1 MTRLAEACYSQTTNS
16 STNPNTAIYQ
26 TCGQTRIF
34 QHNPSNNYKQTIHSM
49 IALIFDEDV
58 IYGLKK
64 IIELIED
71 DKTKTRF
78 DHVRGNVESK
88 ELMVLY
94 LKRAIEIIKEKR
106 G

>member
-1 MTRLAEACYSQTTNS
+1 MGCICL
-16 STNPNTAIYQ
+16 
-26 TCGQTRIF
+26 TCRDEEEVV
-34 QHNPSNNYKQTIHSM
+34 
-49 IALIFDEDV
+49 FDEDV
-58 IYGLKK
+58 IHGLKK
-64 IIELIED
+64 TIELIED

-88 ELMVLY
+88 ELIVLY